1 MDAQQIAIAERCLG
15 AAYAGTM
22 SFPRTSQPRCSAPAS
37 RATSSTTAATPRPT
51 TWPAGTVS
59 RSRAILRE
67 STVAADFDPAGV
79 AALIRWAQSGSADYS
94 YAGFSRQAKAR
105 GCAGYVV
112 SFPGRRVLYFG
123 RDAQTHVEHFP
134 CQPVR
139 PAQAGS
145 SS

>member
-1 MDAQQIAIAERCLG
+1 VDAQQIAIAERCLG
-15 AAYAGTM
+15 AACAGTM
-22 SFPRTSQPRCSAPAS
+22 SFPEIATTLLGAGFEGYLVDYRRDTTTYYLAGGDSVALESHPSGS
-37 RATSSTTAATPRPT
+37 R
-51 TWPAGTVS
+51 
-59 RSRAILRE
+59 
-67 STVAADFDPAGV
+67 VAADFDPAGV

-94 YAGFSRQAKAR
+94 YAGFSRPAKAR

-134 CQPVR
+134 SQPVR